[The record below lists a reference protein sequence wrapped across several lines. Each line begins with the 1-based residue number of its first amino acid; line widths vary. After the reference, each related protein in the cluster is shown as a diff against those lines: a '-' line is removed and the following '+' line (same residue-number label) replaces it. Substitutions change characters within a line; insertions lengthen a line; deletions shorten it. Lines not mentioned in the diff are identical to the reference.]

1 MTNPRKDNILHEQNF
16 NTDKLI
22 FTKNN
27 TLFALNQFTFKRCSF
42 CRGGGG

>member
-22 FTKNN
+22 FTKK
-27 TLFALNQFTFKRCSF
+27 QHTFCSKSIYI
-42 CRGGGG
+42 